1 MVSAD
6 IRSYFSKIGRKG
18 GQKSRRNLSQEQ
30 ARLMVAVRLARK
42 AYQDFRVHCFWSY
55 KDLTVNRTNVA
66 WIAEQLR
73 RNGNRAA
80 WQRAARIQAL
90 LCP

>member
-1 MVSAD
+1 MISKSV
-6 IRSYFSKIGRKG
+6 RSYFARIGKKG
-18 GQKSRRNLSQEQ
+18 GQKSRRTLSLEQ
-30 ARLMVAVRLARK
+30 ARLMVAVRLGRK
-42 AYQDFRVHCFWSY
+42 AYLDFRVHCFWSY
-55 KDLTVNRTNVA
+55 KDLTVSRSNVA

-80 WQRAARIQAL
+80 WQRAAQIQAL